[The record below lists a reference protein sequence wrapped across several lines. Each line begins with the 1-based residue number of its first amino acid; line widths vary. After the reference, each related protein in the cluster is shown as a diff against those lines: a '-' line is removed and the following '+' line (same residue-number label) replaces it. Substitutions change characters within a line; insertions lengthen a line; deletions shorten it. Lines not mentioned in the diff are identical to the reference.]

1 MVSARTAGCRAC
13 LHWLTTKT
21 MGRVH
26 DEMNHFCFPRS
37 DKRGPLALTGCKA
50 AKVEWV
56 LRAPFVWQRPHLS
69 DTNAAL
75 AVLAAR
81 ATVTNLFGLDN
92 HQFTAVTRPS
102 SQAARATLWIHSQWT
117 CTRALVTSGFKF
129 WQSAINFDD
138 FAPLWVEGSQ
148 GPWPAS
154 GLNDFWR
161 DFLGSRSNHYW
172 CWKWRGLAGFLLG
185 GCSGSLGIVHMAAI
199 ATAFALYVVREREKG
214 GGLLTE
220 FDRRIHY

>member
-1 MVSARTAGCRAC
+1 
-13 LHWLTTKT
+13 
-21 MGRVH
+21 
-26 DEMNHFCFPRS
+26 MNHFCFAHS
-37 DKRGPLALTGCKA
+37 DKRGPLALTGHKA

-75 AVLAAR
+75 AVVAAS

-102 SQAARATLWIHSQWT
+102 SQAAWATLWIHSQRT
-117 CTRALVTSGFKF
+117 CTRTLVTSGFKF

-154 GLNDFWR
+154 GLNDFWS
-161 DFLGSRSNHYW
+161 DFLGPRSNH
-172 CWKWRGLAGFLLG
+172 LLVLEVKRPG
-185 GCSGSLGIVHMAAI
+185 RVPSWWLLLEPRHCTHGWHGHCFCFVCC
-199 ATAFALYVVREREKG
+199 EREKKTGEG
-214 GGLLTE
+214 GT
-220 FDRRIHY
+220 FNRIW